1 MVEHKINPG
10 DARTIRKPP
19 YRVPFA
25 LRKEMDNQIQD
36 MPSKGV
42 MGSKGV
48 WLSRT
53 GIVELLGSDID
64 GSLRG
69 L

>member
-1 MVEHKINPG
+1 MSGACGAYGAGEGVH
-10 DARTIRKPP
+10 
-19 YRVPFA
+19 RVLVGRP
-25 LRKEMDNQIQD
+25 
-36 MPSKGV
+36 KGK
-42 MGSKGV
+42 MGSRGV